1 MKNFS
6 IRNRLLIGTA
16 LLLLVTLLP
25 PFYYFDNTL
34 RGDIMNDAED
44 RAVKGLDT
52 VEHILKEYALPADSN
67 ELDARLTRLGER
79 MGMRITYIVDGIVVA
94 DSNVPIEDIPSLDPH
109 GGRPEVRQALDGETG
124 LEIRYST
131 TLKKYLI
138 YVARTVHGANGL
150 QDGVLRVAI
159 PVSVAKERLDR
170 LESGMTWMFLV
181 VILASSLIAYFSTRP
196 LLRSIIELASTAQS
210 IGQGHYNRRIR
221 EYPGTEFK
229 PLVDAING
237 MAHNIEQHL
246 SMLVDQKG
254 RLEAVFNGMNE
265 GVMVFDS
272 AGRIHSF
279 NKALTTIFP
288 GIEQKIG
295 ATPIEAT
302 MKPELHRMVIDLIEQ
317 GEDESGVRTQME
329 LSDSRFFEVN
339 LVPFKDPAGA
349 RRVVAV
355 FYDISERERLEKV
368 RRDFVANVSHELKTP
383 LTSIKGFAETLIESP
398 PAKPEQTAT
407 FLKTI
412 LKNANHM
419 TKMVN
424 SLLVLARTQH
434 KGEMT
439 DLAPVDAHEVIRQSL
454 RDLSHT
460 AQAKNITLEDMLPEG
475 PLSVLGDRDG
485 LMEVFRNLLDN
496 AIKYSPAGSSVSV
509 TARPHEGKMALCVR
523 DQGPGI
529 PEKAKDR
536 IFERFYRIEH
546 PSEPAAKNGSAG
558 LGLAICRRIIKSHG
572 GDIWVESPLD
582 PATGTGA
589 AFFATLQTAERQ
601 NADKP
606 E

>member
-1 MKNFS
+1 
-6 IRNRLLIGTA
+6 
-16 LLLLVTLLP
+16 
-25 PFYYFDNTL
+25 
-34 RGDIMNDAED
+34 
-44 RAVKGLDT
+44 
-52 VEHILKEYALPADSN
+52 
-67 ELDARLTRLGER
+67 
-79 MGMRITYIVDGIVVA
+79 
-94 DSNVPIEDIPSLDPH
+94 
-109 GGRPEVRQALDGETG
+109 
-124 LEIRYST
+124 
-131 TLKKYLI
+131 
-138 YVARTVHGANGL
+138 
-150 QDGVLRVAI
+150 
-159 PVSVAKERLDR
+159 
-170 LESGMTWMFLV
+170 
-181 VILASSLIAYFSTRP
+181 
-196 LLRSIIELASTAQS
+196 
-210 IGQGHYNRRIR
+210 
-221 EYPGTEFK
+221 
-229 PLVDAING
+229 
-237 MAHNIEQHL
+237 
-246 SMLVDQKG
+246 
-254 RLEAVFNGMNE
+254 
-265 GVMVFDS
+265 
-272 AGRIHSF
+272 
-279 NKALTTIFP
+279 
-288 GIEQKIG
+288 
-295 ATPIEAT
+295 
-302 MKPELHRMVIDLIEQ
+302 
-317 GEDESGVRTQME
+317 
-329 LSDSRFFEVN
+329 
-339 LVPFKDPAGA
+339 
-349 RRVVAV
+349 V

-460 AQAKNITLEDMLPEG
+460 AQAKNITLEDLLPEG